1 MHTPHVASGG
11 RYPVLRA
18 LAILYVF
25 GAALAALG
33 AVIYAAYA
41 LGFSRLGWS
50 DRLILT
56 GGTVVGGFIGVI
68 SLLAVAELLKLFID
82 LEHNT
87 RMAVPG
93 RIGMP
98 ASVEVTTVTTSA
110 GADNGGAAGA
120 AGVGGGTLT
129 ATTGNRIAALD
140 EETAEAALL
149 RGH

>member
-1 MHTPHVASGG
+1 
-11 RYPVLRA
+11 

-33 AVIYAAYA
+33 AVIYAGYA

-50 DRLILT
+50 DRLILA

-87 RMAVPG
+87 RMAIPG

-98 ASVEVTTVTTSA
+98 SSVEVTTVTTSEN
-110 GADNGGAAGA
+110 NGGAG
-120 AGVGGGTLT
+120 AGVGTLT
-129 ATTGNRIAALD
+129 ATAGNRITALD
-140 EETAEAALL
+140 EETAEAALI

>member
-25 GAALAALG
+25 GAALTAIG
-33 AVIYAAYA
+33 AVLYA
-41 LGFSRLGWS
+41 LYTLLFTHLGWS
-50 DRLILT
+50 DRMIIA
-56 GGTVVGGFIGVI
+56 GGTVVGGFLGVI

-98 ASVEVTTVTTSA
+98 ASVEVTVS
-110 GADNGGAAGA
+110 GSDGGATVIAP
-120 AGVGGGTLT
+120 
-129 ATTGNRIAALD
+129 NRITALD
-140 EETAEAALL
+140 EETAEAALI